1 MNSKWTMRLVGA
13 PIAAAVLV
21 GLAGGIAHANPGG
34 TTAANGSASGAG
46 TQSPTSS
53 QQTAAPS
60 TNASSAA
67 PSARIIARPK
77 PFDATV
83 GQPFAKNP
91 YPQPNP
97 FPGFPGNPWAQ

>member
-13 PIAAAVLV
+13 PIAAAVLA
-21 GLAGGIAHANPGG
+21 GLAGGFAHADPGR
-34 TTAANGSASGAG
+34 TTAADGSASGAG
-46 TQSPTSS
+46 TRSSTSS

-67 PSARIIARPK
+67 PSAQIVAQPN
-77 PFDATV
+77 PFDPKV